1 MSSGLSAKT
10 ARDKYREY
18 WQDGLQAIEEIG
30 STLESGLARLEK
42 GYLDFDALYLEVL
55 QHVEALSSIYSSSNA
70 LMGKEYI
77 LRLKAMLYDYRRR
90 YSYEGIN
97 FNALQY
103 AVSTAREL
111 RDRSVRDYPRLE
123 HLPRESPQTAASPYI
138 PFGFNEARYR
148 WVTFQRNGFW
158 FIVPCEEAD
167 RVRSPAAELTAGSDG
182 GLIVKIGER
191 ALAVTDLLRRTSP
204 SGSKIPSE
212 FLVVR
217 RGVTT
222 LCFAADRA
230 GCRIGARSDLIT
242 PMLTPMKNPRV
253 AAGSLRL
260 FGNRHLYVI
269 V

>member
-1 MSSGLSAKT
+1 MNPGLSAKP

-18 WQDGLQAIEEIG
+18 WQDGLQAIEEIS

-42 GYLDFDALYLEVL
+42 NYLDFDALYLEVL
-55 QHVEALSSIYSSSNA
+55 QHVEALSSIYSGINT
-70 LMGKEYI
+70 LMGKEFI
-77 LRLKAMLYDYRRR
+77 LRLKAMLYNYRRR

-97 FNALQY
+97 FNALHY

-111 RDRSVRDYPRLE
+111 RDQSFRDYPRLE
-123 HLPRESPQTAASPYI
+123 HFPGESPGTATSPYI

-158 FIVPCEEAD
+158 FIVPCERAD
-167 RVRSPAAELTAGSDG
+167 RVRLPEVELAAGADG
-182 GLIVKIGER
+182 GLIVNIGER
-191 ALAVTDLLRRTSP
+191 ALAVTDLLHRTST
-204 SGSKIPSE
+204 SGRKPPSE

-217 RGVTT
+217 RGVAT
-222 LCFAADRA
+222 LCFAADRT
-230 GCRIGARSDLIT
+230 GCRMGAQRDLIT
-242 PMLTPMKNPRV
+242 PRLTPLKNPRV